1 MARLH
6 QVLFAGLLARALAPL
21 LATVRL
27 ALLKRAMYWQLRL
40 VAVRKAHA
48 KKQASV
54 KLHTRYL
61 DRYTKTTLQQQPGL
75 PEVYRKHIPG
85 LGHVPILGRMEE
97 GVVEDQQLRIRVV
110 PSLSRHR

>member
-1 MARLH
+1 MR
-6 QVLFAGLLARALAPL
+6 GLAPL

-40 VAVRKAHA
+40 VAVRKAHV

-75 PEVYRKHIPG
+75 PEVYRKHIPR
-85 LGHVPILGRMEE
+85 LNFMTVLGRVEE

-110 PSLSRHR
+110 PTLSRHR